1 VRLPVRESPHLIT
14 MRTRLPLFIYVL
26 AISALIVAAGAAV
39 SAAAPS
45 HRGRPPVH
53 RSLPAITGRPQAGNV
68 LRASPGRWTG
78 ARSVS
83 YRWERCNAAAR
94 RCKLVMTFK
103 GRPYA
108 ARTYKLSTL
117 DVGHRLRVRV
127 RAANAWGTSS
137 ATSRPTAVVTKRGAT
152 GGTRPGS
159 GSPASPGP
167 APAPGPGIGPTGGG
181 PTGGGSGPGGGTTP
195 SYFSTVP
202 SSQAGTP
209 PAGIPR
215 PDATCAAAVIPTPEN
230 RPQNATANHNV
241 PPDSS
246 AIDWGTALN
255 YWTDFVADRNHV
267 TGHYTGTT
275 DEILQW
281 VSCKW
286 GIDVDLVRADA
297 VIESYWVQSTTGD
310 NCGVPGEASYGL
322 LQVKNK
328 DCSGNWVHGGWPY
341 TQNDS
346 ALDVDY
352 WGARLRACFDGAF
365 YNGGQWLYKGQT
377 IAQVIAQHGE
387 DYALWGCVGSWFSG
401 GWYDSGAQ
409 SYIANVQADYQS
421 KPWLKPGF

>member
-1 VRLPVRESPHLIT
+1 
-14 MRTRLPLFIYVL
+14 MRTRLQLLVYVL
-26 AISALIVAAGAAV
+26 AIAALTTGATAAS
-39 SAAAPS
+39 SAAS
-45 HRGRPPVH
+45 GHRGHAPVH
-53 RSLPAITGRPQAGNV
+53 RRLPAITGTPQAGDV
-68 LRASPGRWTG
+68 LHASPGRWAG
-78 ARSVS
+78 ARSFS
-83 YRWERCNAAAR
+83 YRWERCNVAGR
-94 RCKLVMTFK
+94 RCKLIKRSK

-108 ARTYKLSTL
+108 GRTYRLSTP
-117 DVGHRLRVRV
+117 DVGHRLRVSV
-127 RAANAWGTSS
+127 RASNAWGVSS
-137 ATSRPTAVVTKRGAT
+137 ATSRPTAVVTKRGVT
-152 GGTRPGS
+152 GGARPGS
-159 GSPASPGP
+159 GPTRAPSPNPGT
-167 APAPGPGIGPTGGG
+167 TGGG
-181 PTGGGSGPGGGTTP
+181 PNPGGGTTP

-215 PDATCAAAVIPTPEN
+215 SDSTCAAAVTPTPEN
-230 RPQNATANHNV
+230 RPQNTTANHTV
-241 PPDSS
+241 PPSPS
-246 AIDWGTALN
+246 AVDWGTALN

-267 TGHYTGTT
+267 TGNYTGTT

-281 VSCKW
+281 TSCKW
-286 GIDVDLVRADA
+286 GIDVNIVRADA
-297 VIESYWVQSTTGD
+297 VIESSWDQSTVGD
-310 NCGVPGEASYGL
+310 NCGVAGEASYGL

-328 DCSGNWVHGGWPY
+328 DCSGNWIHGGWPY

-365 YNGGQWLYKGQT
+365 YNGGQWLYNGQT

-409 SYIANVQADYQS
+409 AYITKVQADYQS